1 VEGSGVVGGR
11 VEKLSDVLARFQR
24 IGERASKDE
33 PSHPTAE
40 PRVERRSSLL
50 PDRHP
55 NRDFFIA
62 DLVEWALKDDRHSME
77 HPMFSLSKKP
87 DHKIRRYEHNGN
99 VVVIAPGAYGLATIW
114 DKDILIYAVSQL
126 VAAVNADREDVSPTV
141 RLTAYDL
148 LISTNRHT
156 GGGDYDQLQKAFERL
171 SGTRITTDIRTNGV
185 RQREGFGIID
195 SWKIIEKNSADGRM
209 QAIELR
215 LSNWLY
221 NAIMGHEVLTLNRE
235 YFRLSRGLERRLYE
249 LARKHCGHQAKW
261 VVGLELLH
269 KKSGSN
275 SPLKR
280 FRLEVKNVERAESLP
295 DYRLHYETDSDQVIF
310 YTKDPKALAESMKR
324 FESVAPAVE
333 SATVNQ

>member
-1 VEGSGVVGGR
+1 MSGGVD
-11 VEKLSDVLARFQR
+11 KLSDILVRFQQA
-24 IGERASKDE
+24 GERASRE
-33 PSHPTAE
+33 EASAAASS
-40 PRVERRSSLL
+40 PRGQPGGHLL

-62 DLVEWALKDDRHSME
+62 DLVEWAVKDDRHSME

-87 DHKIRRYEHNGN
+87 DRKIRRYEHNGN
-99 VVVIAPGAYGLATIW
+99 TLVIAPGAYGLATIW

-126 VAAVNADREDVSPTV
+126 TAAVNQNRHDVSPTV

-148 LISTNRHT
+148 LVSTNRHT

-209 QAIELR
+209 VAIELR
-215 LSNWLY
+215 LSDWLY
-221 NAIMGHEVLTLNRE
+221 NAIVGLEVLTISRD

-261 VVGLELLH
+261 VVGLDVLH

-280 FRLEVKNVERAESLP
+280 FRLEVRNIAKADNLP
-295 DYRLHYETDSDQVIF
+295 DYRLRYDANADQVMF
-310 YTKDPKALAESMKR
+310 YTKDPKKLAA
-324 FESVAPAVE
+324 SVKSSETSQPDGD
-333 SATVNQ
+333 SA

>member
-1 VEGSGVVGGR
+1 MAGLSGR
-11 VEKLSDVLARFQR
+11 VDKLSDILTRFQR
-24 IGERASKDE
+24 VGERAAKEGKSQPAGVPE
-33 PSHPTAE
+33 QGRGH
-40 PRVERRSSLL
+40 LL

-62 DLVEWALKDDRHSME
+62 DLVEWAIKDDRHSME

-87 DHKIRRYEHNGN
+87 DRNIRRYEHNGN
-99 VVVIAPGAYGLATIW
+99 KIVIAPGAYGLATIW

-126 VAAVNADREDVSPTV
+126 VAAMNAGRQDLSPTI

-148 LISTNRHT
+148 LVSTNRHT

-195 SWKIIEKNSADGRM
+195 SWKIIEKHPNDGRM
-209 QAIELR
+209 LAIELR
-215 LSNWLY
+215 LSDWLY
-221 NAIMGHEVLTLNRE
+221 NAIIGREVLTLSRD

-249 LARKHCGHQAKW
+249 LARKHCGHQTKW
-261 VVGLELLH
+261 LVGLELLH

-280 FRLEVKNVERAESLP
+280 FRLEVKKIARADTLP
-295 DYRLHYETDSDQVIF
+295 DYRIRYDETADQVMF
-310 YTKDPKALAESMKR
+310 YTKD
-324 FESVAPAVE
+324 
-333 SATVNQ
+333 ATVLAKSVGMAKTESGFQEPG